1 MTRPSAAELPAAVH
15 AAVLEVAPAK
25 RPAVDA
31 ATRLVD
37 DLGFHSLALL
47 ELAYL
52 LEDEFELPPLDVE
65 TARGIVTVGDV
76 VEHVRAELTRQTDR
90 Y

>member
-1 MTRPSAAELPAAVH
+1 MSAPRAVDLPAAVRSM
-15 AAVLEVAPAK
+15 VLEVAPA
-25 RPAVDA
+25 RRDEVDTR
-31 ATRLVD
+31 TRLVD

-52 LEDEFELPPLDVE
+52 LEDEFDLPPLDVE

-76 VEHVRAELTRQTDR
+76 VEHVRAELARNP
-90 Y
+90 

>member
-1 MTRPSAAELPAAVH
+1 VSRPSAAELPAAVH
-15 AAVLEVAPAK
+15 AAVLEVAPEK
-25 RPAVDA
+25 RAAVDA
-31 ATRLVD
+31 GTRLVD

-76 VEHVRAELTRQTDR
+76 VEHVRGELARHP
-90 Y
+90 

>member
-1 MTRPSAAELPAAVH
+1 MSRPTAAELPAAVH
-15 AAVLEVAPAK
+15 AAVLEVAPEK
-25 RPAVDA
+25 RAEVDA
-31 ATRLVD
+31 RTRLVD

-76 VEHVRAELTRQTDR
+76 VEHVRGELARQG
-90 Y
+90 

>member
-1 MTRPSAAELPAAVH
+1 MSRPSAAELPAAVH
-15 AAVLEVAPAK
+15 AAVLEVAPEK
-25 RPAVDA
+25 RPELDA
-31 ATRLVD
+31 GTRLVD

-65 TARGIVTVGDV
+65 TAQRIVTVGDV
-76 VEHVRAELTRQTDR
+76 VEHVREELARQAG
-90 Y
+90 